1 MKKNAKILICYNAP
15 VSVYS
20 IYNGKPD
27 SEKSSVVD
35 LSEYSFADQINN
47 IKEILS
53 EEYSVVETFAVY
65 RNITNFISKLKEFNP
80 DAIVNF
86 IESVEGI
93 TNYEYCVAGLFELM
107 DIQFT
112 GNISSTLGNCLN
124 KERTKILLSSYGIVT
139 PRFEVLEPKQ
149 NITPKSINLNFP
161 IIMKLDEED
170 ASIGISEYS
179 VVKNFNELKKHY
191 KFLSETYNKKILLE
205 EYIEGREINVAILNG
220 KVLPLSEIDFTG
232 LREDLPKIVT
242 YEGKWIEGSEYYN
255 FTRPICPAKL
265 NKKVKSKIEKIALRA
280 YTVMNCRD
288 YARVDIRL
296 SKENIPYVI
305 EVNPN
310 PDISPDSGFVRAA
323 NAEGITYNELLKT
336 ITSFALERKKNDSLI
351 QAI

>member
-15 VSVYS
+15 VSFYS

-27 SEKSSVVD
+27 SEKSSAVD

-53 EEYSVVETFAVY
+53 EEFSVVESFAVD
-65 RNITNFISKLKEFNP
+65 RNIRNFINKLKEFNP

-93 TNYEYCVAGLFELM
+93 SNYEYCVAGLFELM

-112 GNISSTLGNCLN
+112 GNTSSTLGNCLN

-139 PRFEVLEPKQ
+139 PRFDVLEPNQK
-149 NITPKSINLNFP
+149 ITHKNLSLKFP

-170 ASIGISEYS
+170 ASIGISEFS
-179 VVKNFNELKKHY
+179 VVKNFNELKRHY

-220 KVLPLSEIDFTG
+220 KVLPPSEIDFTG
-232 LREDLPKIVT
+232 LPEELPKIVT

-255 FTRPICPAKL
+255 FTKPVCPAKL
-265 NKKVKSKIEKIALRA
+265 SKKIKAKIEKIALYA

-296 SKENIPYVI
+296 SKENTPYVI

-323 NAEGITYNELLKT
+323 SAAGIGYDELLKT

>member
-1 MKKNAKILICYNAP
+1 MKKNFKILVCYNAP
-15 VSVYS
+15 VSIFS

-27 SEKSSVVD
+27 SIKSDVID
-35 LSEYSFADQINN
+35 LSEYSFADQIHS
-47 IKEILS
+47 ITEILS
-53 EEYSVVETFAVY
+53 EEFTIVESFAVDKS
-65 RNITNFISKLKEFNP
+65 IEKLIDKLKVFNP

-93 TNYEYCVAGLFELM
+93 TNYEYCVAGLFELL
-107 DIQFT
+107 DYQFT
-112 GNISSTLGNCLN
+112 GNIATTLGNCLN
-124 KERTKILLSSYGIVT
+124 KERTKVILSSYGIAT
-139 PRFEVLEPKQ
+139 PRFAVLEPHQLISSREIK
-149 NITPKSINLNFP
+149 LNFP

-179 VVKNFNELKKHY
+179 VVNNFKQLNKHF
-191 KFLSETYNKKILLE
+191 KFLSNTYNKRIILE

-220 KVLPLSEIDFTG
+220 KALPPSEIDFSG
-232 LREDLPKIVT
+232 LPESLPKIVT

-255 FTRPICPAKL
+255 FTKPVCPAKL
-265 NKKVKSKIEKIALRA
+265 NKSIKQKIEKVALKA
-280 YTVMNCRD
+280 YNAMNCRD

-323 NAEGITYNELLKT
+323 NAAGISYEVLLKN
-336 ITSFALERKKNDSLI
+336 ITSFALERKKNDALNKVI
-351 QAI
+351 

>member
-1 MKKNAKILICYNAP
+1 MKKDVKILICYNAP

-27 SEKSSVVD
+27 SDKSSAVD

-53 EEYSVVETFAVY
+53 EEFLIVESFAVDK
-65 RNITNFISKLKEFNP
+65 NIRNFISKLKDFNP
-80 DAIVNF
+80 DAVVNF

-93 TNYEYCVAGLFELM
+93 TNYEYCVAGLFEIM

-112 GNISSTLGNCLN
+112 GNTSSTLGNCLN
-124 KERTKILLSSYGIVT
+124 KETTKILLSSYEINT
-139 PRFEVLEPKQ
+139 PKFEVLKPNQK
-149 NITPKSINLNFP
+149 ITSKSINLHYP
-161 IIMKLDEED
+161 LIMKLDEED

-179 VVKNFNELKKHY
+179 VVKNFNEFKEHY
-191 KFLSETYNKKILLE
+191 QFLSETYNKKILLE

-220 KVLPLSEIDFTG
+220 KVLPPSEIDFTG
-232 LREDLPKIVT
+232 LPEELPKIVT

-255 FTRPICPAKL
+255 FTKPVCPAKL
-265 NKKVKSKIEKIALRA
+265 NKKIKSQIEKIALQA

-305 EVNPN
+305 ELNPN

-323 NAEGITYNELLKT
+323 NAAGISYKELLKT
-336 ITSFALERKKNDSLI
+336 ITSFALERKKNDSLV